1 MHGGYSCVCSD
12 KVYDASCNYYSSD
25 VLNDYYAY
33 NNLNYK
39 CNNRGRCVFYGDHY
53 KHDDFDVYFYCNVY
67 SLICGYN
74 HA

>member
-1 MHGGYSCVCSD
+1 MHGSNSYVCSD
-12 KVYDASCNYYSSD
+12 KGYDASCNYYSSD

-33 NNLNYK
+33 NNLNYN
-39 CNNRGRCVFYGDHY
+39 CNNCGRNVFYDYYGAYSYDIW
-53 KHDDFDVYFYCNVY
+53 NVY